1 MEFSFLGTAVNL
13 DYPVHLL
20 NRQHPYSPH
29 GDCEEKLRTKDAEGS
44 QVALTS
50 EANGK
55 ENKRIIKKGG
65 GRHGGLLL

>member
-20 NRQHPYSPH
+20 KREHPYSPH
-29 GDCEEKLRTKDAEGS
+29 RNCEERLGMKNIEGI

-50 EANGK
+50 EAKGK
-55 ENKRIIKKGG
+55 ENKRIIEKGG